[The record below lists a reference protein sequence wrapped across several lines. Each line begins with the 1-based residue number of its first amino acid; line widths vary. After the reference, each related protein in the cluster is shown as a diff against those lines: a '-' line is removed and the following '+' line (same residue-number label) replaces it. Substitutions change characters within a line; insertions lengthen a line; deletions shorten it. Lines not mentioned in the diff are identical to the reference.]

1 MENRK
6 FEPEID
12 FKELV
17 KNPIRLFGWI
27 YPLLIILMLGIGIF
41 FVKNLDNINKNKF
54 SPLLTDS
61 SFVKNEVD
69 ISMKKGGIVPAV
81 DIALISSPSD
91 DFINKGKE
99 LYLANCSSCHGEL
112 GKGDGVAGLSLNPKP
127 RNFLV
132 TDGWTNGR
140 TLSDLYKTLQEG
152 IIKNGMAAYEYLP
165 ASDRL
170 AIISFI
176 RTFTNFPEITNDE
189 VALLDVTYKLSEGT
203 KVPNT
208 IPISL
213 ASELIINEYS
223 NKINEKTIINL
234 SNELSNNVKISE
246 NVNNIQK
253 IQKLLFIPDSI
264 WNKNVLVSIVTQDP
278 YNFGMK
284 SSVAFMKN
292 SDWDLMVALLN
303 KYRVK

>member
-292 SDWDLMVALLN
+292 SDWDLMFALLN